1 MQFPNWYVPKK
12 LILLFDIFL
21 TIFSLILAYLIRF
34 DFIDFYELASPQLLN
49 ILFISTFF
57 KVSLIS

>member
-21 TIFSLILAYLIRF
+21 TILSLILAYLIRF
-34 DFIDFYELASPQLLN
+34 DFIDFYEL
-49 ILFISTFF
+49 IL
-57 KVSLIS
+57 VEEYENLIWGIPT